1 MEKPKKSGNPLKK
14 PSFWIRIIFSVGL
27 LAFLISQV
35 DLSEI
40 WQRLITSNGW
50 YILLA
55 FLLGMVD
62 RVLMA
67 FKWNV
72 LLKAKGMNI
81 PLAQVTFVYWKT
93 TFLGLFLPATVG
105 GDALRAYALSR
116 KNYPMSDVVSSIIVE
131 RALGFLALFVM
142 VIISVLASIFLLG
155 ETFFD
160 GMTSLLLVFGALSIV
175 AIVGMYFTMRQD
187 ILKRIGRFVDQR
199 GGKLVQNKI
208 AQKLREIVR
217 SYASFGGNM
226 RVMAWFFVLSLIE
239 NLFPLMWAYLL
250 SLAFGIEVPVLYF
263 FILIPIVLV
272 LIRLPISLDGFG
284 INEGAFVFF
293 LGLIGVSSEEGFLL
307 GLSFGFLARLIVL
320 PGGIFYML
328 QGMDMPEN
336 AEALQ
341 QATAQATPP
350 QPATDPAG

>member
-1 MEKPKKSGNPLKK
+1 METKKKGKSALKK
-14 PSFWIRIIFSVGL
+14 PSFWIRIILSVGL
-27 LAFLISQV
+27 LLFLASQV
-35 DLSEI
+35 DLGEM
-40 WQRLITSNGW
+40 WDLFVASNKW
-50 YILLA
+50 YILIA

-81 PLAQVTFVYWKT
+81 PLPQVTVIYWKT

-116 KNYPMSDVVSSIIVE
+116 KNYPMGDVVSSIIVE

-142 VIISVLASIFLLG
+142 VIISVLASVFLLG

-160 GMTSLLLVFGALSIV
+160 GMTSLLLVFVGLSVV
-175 AIVGMYFTMRQD
+175 AVVGMYFTMRQD

-199 GGKLVQNKI
+199 GGKLTQNKI

-226 RVMAWFFVLSLIE
+226 GAMLWFFFLSLVE

-293 LGLIGVSSEEGFLL
+293 LGLIGVSSEESFLL

-320 PGGIFYML
+320 PGGILYML

-336 AEALQ
+336 SEALQ
-341 QATAQATPP
+341 QATAQANPP
-350 QPATDPAG
+350 QPATDPTG

>member
-1 MEKPKKSGNPLKK
+1 MEAQTKKPSPLKK
-14 PSFWIRIIFSVGL
+14 PTFWIRILLSVGL
-27 LAFLISQV
+27 LAFLASTV
-35 DLSEI
+35 DLGEM
-40 WQRLITSNGW
+40 WELFVASNKW
-50 YILLA
+50 YILIA
-55 FLLGMVD
+55 FLLGVVD

-72 LLKAKGMNI
+72 LLKAQGIHI
-81 PLAQVTFVYWKT
+81 PLPQVTFVYWKT

-116 KNYPMSDVVSSIIVE
+116 KKYPMGDVVSSIIVE

-142 VIISVLASIFLLG
+142 VIISVLASVFLLG

-160 GMTSLLLVFGALSIV
+160 GMTSLLFVFIALSVV
-175 AIVGMYFTMRQD
+175 AVVGMYFTMRQD
-187 ILKRIGRFVDQR
+187 VLKRIGRFVDQR
-199 GGKLVQNKI
+199 GGKFAQNKI
-208 AQKLREIVR
+208 VQKLREIVR
-217 SYASFGGNM
+217 SYASFGGHTGAM
-226 RVMAWFFVLSLIE
+226 LWFFALSLLE

-250 SLAFGIEVPVLYF
+250 SLAFGIDVPVLYF

-293 LGLIGVSSEEGFLL
+293 LGLIGVSSEESFLL

-320 PGGIFYML
+320 PGGILYML

-336 AEALQ
+336 AEGLPEVA
-341 QATAQATPP
+341 APATPP
-350 QPATDPAG
+350 QPAPDAPV

>member
-1 MEKPKKSGNPLKK
+1 MEKQKKGGSPLTK
-14 PSFWIRIIFSVGL
+14 PSFWLRIILSVGL
-27 LAFLISQV
+27 LAFLVSQV

-40 WQRLITSNGW
+40 WDRLVASNKW
-50 YILLA
+50 YILIA

-67 FKWNV
+67 YKWNV
-72 LLKAKGMNI
+72 LLKAKGMEI

-105 GDALRAYALSR
+105 GDALRAYAVSR
-116 KNYPMSDVVSSIIVE
+116 NKNYPMGDVVSSIIVE

-155 ETFFD
+155 ETFFE
-160 GMTSLLLVFGALSIV
+160 GMNSLLFVFIGLSVV
-175 AIVGMYFTMRQD
+175 AVVGMYFTMRQD
-187 ILKRIGRFVDQR
+187 ILKRVGSFVDQR
-199 GGKLVQNKI
+199 GGKFAQNKI
-208 AQKLREIVR
+208 VQKLREIVR
-217 SYASFGGNM
+217 SYASFSGNM
-226 RVMAWFFVLSLIE
+226 GAMLWFFVLSLVE

-250 SLAFGIEVPVLYF
+250 ALAFDIAVPPLFF

-293 LGLIGVSSEEGFLL
+293 LGLIGVSSEEAFLL

-320 PGGIFYML
+320 PGGLFYMI
-328 QGMDMPEN
+328 QGMEMPEN
-336 AEALQ
+336 QEALAAASAEA
-341 QATAQATPP
+341 AS
-350 QPATDPAG
+350 